1 MPKIKINEHELYY
14 KIYGEGEPVIFLN
27 GIMMSTLSWKPFTES
42 LKGYKLI
49 LLDLIDQGQSSKAED
64 YYDQEIHV
72 DMIKEFMDK
81 LSLEKVHLFG
91 VSYGGEVAMRFA
103 LKYENRLN
111 TLLLSNTTSKTTN
124 MLKDIEK
131 LWDFAA
137 STYDGHVF
145 FKATMPFIYSHKFYE
160 ENSKWLEDR
169 ENLFCKVFTK
179 DWYEGFRRAARSAS
193 SLNLTDELHC
203 ISLPTLIIGSDMDII
218 TPLAYQHILH
228 EEIKHSHMVV
238 IKDAGH
244 ASMYE
249 KPYEF
254 VSILKGF
261 LDTAKYKIL
270 IP

>member
-1 MPKIKINEHELYY
+1 MAKISINEHELYY
-14 KIYGEGEPVIFLN
+14 EIYGEGEPVIFLN

-42 LKGYKLI
+42 LSGYKVI
-49 LLDLIDQGQSSKAED
+49 LLDLIDQGRSTRAKGC
-64 YYDQEIHV
+64 YDQEIHV
-72 DMIKEFMDK
+72 DMLKDFMDK
-81 LSLEKVHLFG
+81 LSLQKVHLFG
-91 VSYGGEVAMRFA
+91 VSYGGEVALRFA

-137 STYDGHVF
+137 ATYDGHVF

-160 ENSKWLEDR
+160 ENKQWLEDR
-169 ENLFCKVFTK
+169 ENLFCKAFTK
-179 DWYEGFRRAARSAS
+179 EWYEGFRRAAKSAS
-193 SLNLTDELHC
+193 SLNITDRLQD
-203 ISLPTLIIGSDMDII
+203 ISLPTLIIGSDMDTI
-218 TPLAYQHILH
+218 TPLAYQNILH
-228 EEIKHSHMVV
+228 EKIKDSHMVV

-261 LDTAKYKIL
+261 LDTTKYKIV